1 MPGMREAT
9 TTGTR
14 ARKTV
19 RRVAGLFH
27 PYRGRVAILTALI
40 LASSGIG
47 VVNPLLTKTVFDKA
61 LFPHGGAQSPKLGL
75 LGVLVGVMIGI
86 AVVGGAL
93 GVAQTFYAAVVGQR
107 VMQDLRDRL
116 YTHLQAMSLRFFTST
131 RTGEIQS
138 T

>member
-1 MPGMREAT
+1 MQEQT
-9 TTGTR
+9 TNGAG

-19 RRVAGLFH
+19 RRVAALFR

-61 LFPHGGAQSPKLGL
+61 LFPHGGGQSPKLGL
-75 LGVLVGVMIGI
+75 PGVLVGVMIGI

-93 GVAQTFYAAVVGQR
+93 GVAQTFHAAGVRQR
-107 VMQDLRDRL
+107 VMQDPRDRL
-116 YTHLQAMSLRFFTST
+116 YPHLQAMSLRFFTST
-131 RTGEIQS
+131 R
-138 T
+138 